1 MEKNKKNLNMNI
13 KQPEKQLLV
22 ETKFIREEEKDII
35 TYVSFTKF
43 KLLYESEKLILHY
56 RSLFHSFIFS

>member
-35 TYVSFTKF
+35 TYVSFTK
-43 KLLYESEKLILHY
+43 
-56 RSLFHSFIFS
+56 